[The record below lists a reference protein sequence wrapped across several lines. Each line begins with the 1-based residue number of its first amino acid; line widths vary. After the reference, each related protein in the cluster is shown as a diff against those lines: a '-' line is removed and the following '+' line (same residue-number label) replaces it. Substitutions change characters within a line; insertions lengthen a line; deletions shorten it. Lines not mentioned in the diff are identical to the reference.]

1 MTMRT
6 MQNANDMRKPTISSV
21 KGAIKLHGSD
31 LSSGKL
37 FVPFLSG
44 IKTVSIIVDNFFVGL
59 DYYYFDK

>member
-1 MTMRT
+1 MRT

-44 IKTVSIIVDNFFVGL
+44 IKTVSIIVDNL
-59 DYYYFDK
+59 SK